1 MASKTILKDGEVLI
15 ENYGYDLENLQEGDT
30 VGIMRT
36 SQVSKINLGFNLCY
50 NLYQLLNC
58 YFWILTFLKRA
69 L

>member
-36 SQVSKINLGFNLCY
+36 SQVSKLNVDIDFNLWNTDY
-50 NLYQLLNC
+50 
-58 YFWILTFLKRA
+58 
-69 L
+69 